1 MTKVVYLMLDD
12 EPLDRRS
19 IVIVDSEEKAKILV
33 KQRRYDSYEE
43 ISLLSDDDV
52 KENLCDEILS
62 NMENWEAFDDAYCKN
77 CVATYNEVC
86 PFNKEVSK

>member
-52 KENLCDEILS
+52 
-62 NMENWEAFDDAYCKN
+62 
-77 CVATYNEVC
+77 
-86 PFNKEVSK
+86 